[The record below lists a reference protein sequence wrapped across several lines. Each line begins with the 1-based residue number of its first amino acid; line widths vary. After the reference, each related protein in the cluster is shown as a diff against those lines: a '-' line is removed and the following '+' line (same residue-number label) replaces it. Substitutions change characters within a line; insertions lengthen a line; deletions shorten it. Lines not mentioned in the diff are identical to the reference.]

1 MLQIGDGRGRMADN
15 IGNWLEEL
23 GLGKYARV
31 FVASEIDLD
40 TLPYIT
46 DEALEK
52 IGVALGAR
60 LKILAAI
67 AAQSPEDLAGDAKVE
82 HQAELTSRRRNAE
95 RRQLTVMFCDLV
107 GSTVLS
113 GSLDPEELR
122 AVILAYQNAVVG
134 EATRFEGHVARFM
147 GDGVLI
153 YFGWPRAHEDDA
165 ERAVRAA
172 LSIMQALSGLKAP
185 NGETLAARIG
195 IATGLVVV
203 GDLIGEGASQ
213 EEAVVG
219 ETPNLAARLQGVA
232 TPGQVVISE
241 TTRGLLGELF
251 DLANLGEQDLKG
263 IAAPTT
269 AFSVLGTRALESRY
283 DARAAEADSPMVGR
297 EQELALLM
305 ERWRQAKA
313 GEGQMVLLTG
323 EAGIGKSRITR
334 VAIDAI
340 AKEPHFRINYQCS
353 PYHGDSALY
362 PAIQQLSRAANFAP
376 DDDSDRKLDKLETL
390 LGRTV
395 ADYRVMAP
403 LLALMLGIESEAR
416 YGNLDLSPQQQR
428 NRTLNALTDQLIGLA
443 CQRPVLFILEDAH
456 WIDPT
461 TLELIELCLDR
472 AASAPVFLLITARPT
487 FDHGFGGHPIV
498 TRLALNRLGRDQII
512 AIVNRVSGG
521 RPLPEEL
528 LDEIVVK
535 TDGVPLF
542 VEELTKAVLE
552 SGVTG
557 IPASLHDSLM
567 ARLDRIPDV
576 KEVAQI
582 AAAIGRGFDYKLLMA
597 IADRPEADLV
607 SCLEK
612 LTEAELIFCRGR
624 PPEASYTFKHALV
637 RDAAYESV
645 LKSRRQELHGKIAE
659 VLETGFPA
667 TAEAQPELLAHHYTE
682 AGLLLAASEK
692 WLMAGDRSARRAAN
706 REAIAQLRRG
716 LGLLGKVEE
725 GPIRWRLELDLL
737 MTLGGCLRTLKG
749 WSDEETV
756 ETVFRARRLCDQ
768 MDDSPY
774 RGAIGLGEYTV
785 YLLRGELADAVECG
799 RELLRLAEM
808 GHPGVERHIG
818 HRAVGATLFHMGRL
832 EEARRHLEAGLALYD
847 PKTEE
852 QTVHKIGYFSG
863 VTFHSYMAHTLWHS
877 GFPDKSL
884 KCLEHSISLTQK
896 LQHPPSQAFA
906 LFQAS
911 FHHHHLMRNDVKAL
925 CHVIERFLVLAQ
937 EGGFDTWSA
946 FVNSQQACLAIESG
960 DTTGALEKVLQN
972 LEWWKGRAG
981 VLIVPAFYEMLARTQ
996 EGLGR
1001 KGDALLS
1008 IDTAIEW
1015 SDRFG
1020 EQWLIAELYR
1030 YKGDLLGGSGSYEA
1044 EARVVCFE
1052 KALVIARD
1060 QSSRALELRAATS
1073 LARLWA
1079 DEGDRRK
1086 AHDLLAP
1093 LYGWFSEGFD
1103 TADLK
1108 RAKALLDEVA

>member
-1 MLQIGDGRGRMADN
+1 MAEN
-15 IGNWLEEL
+15 IDNWLEQL
-23 GLGKYARV
+23 GLGKYAPV
-31 FVASEIDLD
+31 FVENEIDLD
-40 TLPYIT
+40 TLPYVT
-46 DEALEK
+46 DEALDK

-67 AAQSPEDLAGDAKVE
+67 AAQSPEDLVQDAEAGYQPE
-82 HQAELTSRRRNAE
+82 STSHPRNAE

-107 GSTVLS
+107 GSTALS

-147 GDGVLI
+147 GDGVLF

-172 LSIMQALSGLKAP
+172 LSMMQALSGLKDP

-241 TTRGLLGELF
+241 TTRGLLGEFF

-263 IAAPTT
+263 IAAPTA
-269 AFSVLGTRALESRY
+269 AFSVLGARALESRY
-283 DARAAEADSPMVGR
+283 DARTAEAASPMVGR
-297 EQELALLM
+297 EQELELLM

-334 VAIDAI
+334 VAIDVI
-340 AKEPHFRINYQCS
+340 ASEPHFRINYQCS

-362 PAIQQLSRAANFAP
+362 PAIQQLSRAANFEP
-376 DDDSDRKLDKLETL
+376 DDDSDCKLDKLETL
-390 LGRTV
+390 LGRAA
-395 ADYRVMAP
+395 ADYRVMAS
-403 LLALMLGIESEAR
+403 LLAQMLGIESEAR

-428 NRTLNALTDQLIGLA
+428 NRTLNALADQLIGLA
-443 CQRPVLFILEDAH
+443 SQKPVLFILEDAH

-472 AASAPVFLLITARPT
+472 AASAPVFILITARPT
-487 FDHGFGGHPIV
+487 FDYGFGGHPIV

-512 AIVNRVSGG
+512 AIVNRLSGG
-521 RPLPEEL
+521 KPLPGEL

-542 VEELTKAVLE
+542 VEELTKAVLD

-557 IPASLHDSLM
+557 IPASLHDSLL

-582 AAAIGRGFDYKLLMA
+582 AAAIGRGFDYELLLA
-597 IADRPEADLV
+597 IADRSEAELV

-612 LTEAELIFCRGR
+612 LTEAEIIFCRGR

-637 RDAAYESV
+637 RDAAYDSV
-645 LKSRRQELHGKIAE
+645 LKSRRRELHGNIAD
-659 VLETGFPA
+659 VLETKFPA
-667 TAEAQPELLAHHYTE
+667 TAEDQPELLAHHYTE
-682 AGLLLAASEK
+682 AGLVLAASEK
-692 WLMAGDRSARRAAN
+692 WLKAGDRSARRAAN

-716 LGLLGKVEE
+716 LDLLSEVEE
-725 GPIRWRLELDLL
+725 GPGRWRLELELL
-737 MTLGGCLRTLKG
+737 MTLSGCLRTLKG

-756 ETVFRARRLCDQ
+756 ETVFRARRLSDQ

-774 RGAIGLGEYTV
+774 RGAIGLGEYTI
-785 YLLRGELADAVECG
+785 YLLRGELDNAVECG

-808 GHPGVERHIG
+808 DHSEVERHIG
-818 HRAVGATLFHMGRL
+818 HRAAGTTLFHMGRF
-832 EEARRHLEAGLALYD
+832 EEGYRHLEAGLAVYD
-847 PKTEE
+847 PATEE
-852 QTVHKIGYFSG
+852 QIVHKIGYFSG
-863 VTFHSYMAHTLWHS
+863 VTFHSYLAHSLWHF

-911 FHHHHLMRNDVKAL
+911 FHYDPSMRNDVKAL
-925 CHVIERFLVLAQ
+925 RHVNESFLTLAEQ
-937 EGGFDTWSA
+937 GGFDTWSA
-946 FVNSQQACLAIESG
+946 FVNSQQACLATETG
-960 DTTGALEKVLQN
+960 DIAGAPEKVLQN
-972 LEWWKGRAG
+972 LEWWKSSAG
-981 VLIVPAFYEMLARTQ
+981 VLVVPYFYEMLARTQ

-1001 KGDALLS
+1001 MKDALRS

-1020 EQWLIAELYR
+1020 EQCLIAELYR
-1030 YKGDLLGGSGSYEA
+1030 HKGELLGGSGSYEA
-1044 EARVVCFE
+1044 QVTCFE
-1052 KALVIARD
+1052 KALAIARD

-1079 DEGDRRK
+1079 EEGDRQK
-1086 AHDLLAP
+1086 AHDLLGP

-1103 TADLK
+1103 TVDLK
-1108 RAKALLDEVA
+1108 RAKVLLDELA

>member
-1 MLQIGDGRGRMADN
+1 MTEN
-15 IGNWLEEL
+15 IGNWLEQL
-23 GLGKYARV
+23 GLGKYTHA
-31 FVASEIDLD
+31 FVENEIDLD
-40 TLPYIT
+40 TLPYVT

-67 AAQSPEDLAGDAKVE
+67 AAQSPEDLIRDVDAG
-82 HQAELTSRRRNAE
+82 HQPGSTSRTRNAE

-107 GSTVLS
+107 GSTALS
-113 GSLDPEELR
+113 ASLDPEELR

-147 GDGVLI
+147 GDGVLV

-165 ERAVRAA
+165 ERAVRSA
-172 LSIMQALSGLKAP
+172 LSMMQALSGLKDPGGA
-185 NGETLAARIG
+185 TLEARIG

-203 GDLIGEGASQ
+203 GDLIGEGAAQ

-219 ETPNLAARLQGVA
+219 ETPNLAARLQAVA
-232 TPGQVVISE
+232 APGQVVISE

-263 IAAPTT
+263 IAAATT
-269 AFSVLGTRALESRY
+269 AFLVLGARALESRY
-283 DARAAEADSPMVGR
+283 DARTAEANSPMVGR
-297 EQELALLM
+297 EQEFNLLM

-340 AKEPHFRINYQCS
+340 ASEPHFRINYQCS
-353 PYHGDSALY
+353 PYHGESALY
-362 PAIQQLSRAANFAP
+362 PAIQQLSRAADFAP
-376 DDDSDRKLDKLETL
+376 GDDADCKLDKLETL
-390 LGRTV
+390 LGRTI

-403 LLALMLGIESEAR
+403 LLAQMLGIESAAR

-428 NRTLNALTDQLIGLA
+428 YRTLNALADQLIGQA
-443 CQRPVLFILEDAH
+443 SQKPVLFILEDAH

-461 TLELIELCLDR
+461 TLEFIDICLDR
-472 AASAPVFLLITARPT
+472 AATAPIFMLLTARPI

-498 TRLALNRLGRDQII
+498 TRLDLNRLGRDQII
-512 AIVNRVSGG
+512 ALVGRLGG
-521 RPLPEEL
+521 GKQLPGEL
-528 LDEIVVK
+528 LDEIVTK

-542 VEELTKAVLE
+542 VEELTKAVLD

-557 IPASLHDSLM
+557 IPASLYDSLL
-567 ARLDRIPDV
+567 ARLDQIPDA

-582 AAAIGRGFDYKLLMA
+582 GAAIGRGFDYGLLTA
-597 IADRPEADLV
+597 IADRPEAELV
-607 SCLEK
+607 SSLEK
-612 LTEAELIFCRGR
+612 LTEAEIIFCRGR

-659 VLETGFPA
+659 VLETEFPA
-667 TAEAQPELLAHHYTE
+667 IAEDQPELLAHHYTE

-716 LGLLGKVEE
+716 LDLLSKVEE
-725 GPIRWRLELDLL
+725 GPGRWRLELDLL

-749 WSDEETV
+749 WNDAETV
-756 ETVFRARRLCDQ
+756 KTVFRARRLSDQ

-774 RGAIGLGEYTV
+774 RGAIGLGEYTI
-785 YLLRGELADAVECG
+785 YLLRGELAKAVECG

-808 GHPGVERHIG
+808 DHSGVERHIG
-818 HRAVGATLFHMGRL
+818 HRAAGATLFHMGRF
-832 EEARRHLEAGLALYD
+832 EEARRHLEAGLAVYD
-847 PKTEE
+847 PGTEE
-852 QTVHKIGYFSG
+852 QIVHKIGYYSG
-863 VTFHSYMAHTLWHS
+863 VTFHSYLAHSLWHF
-877 GFPDKSL
+877 GFPDQSL

-911 FHHHHLMRNDVKAL
+911 FHYDHLMRNDVKAL
-925 CHVIERFLVLAQ
+925 RYANESFLTLAEQ
-937 EGGFDTWSA
+937 GGFDTWSA
-946 FVNSQQACLAIESG
+946 FINSQQACLATETG
-960 DTTGALEKVLQN
+960 DIAGAPEKVLRN
-972 LEWWKGRAG
+972 LEWWKGSTG
-981 VLIVPAFYEMLARTQ
+981 VLLVPYYYEMLARTQ
-996 EGLGR
+996 EGLGHM
-1001 KGDALLS
+1001 KDALRS

-1020 EQWLIAELYR
+1020 EQLLIAELYR
-1030 YKGDLLGGSGSYEA
+1030 RKGDLLGGSGSCEA
-1044 EARVVCFE
+1044 QQACFE
-1052 KALVIARD
+1052 KALAIARD

-1073 LARLWA
+1073 LVSLWA
-1079 DEGDRRK
+1079 DEGDRQK
-1086 AHDLLAP
+1086 AQDLLGP

-1103 TADLK
+1103 TVDLK
-1108 RAKALLDEVA
+1108 RAKALLDELA

>member
-1 MLQIGDGRGRMADN
+1 MADN
-15 IGNWLEEL
+15 ISNWLKEL
-23 GLGKYARV
+23 GLGKYIPV

-67 AAQSPEDLAGDAKVE
+67 AAQSPEDHAGDIKVE
-82 HQAELTSRRRNAE
+82 YQAELTSRRNAE
-95 RRQLTVMFCDLV
+95 RRQLTIMFCDLV
-107 GSTVLS
+107 GSTALS

-147 GDGVLI
+147 GDGVLF

-172 LSIMQALSGLKAP
+172 LSMMQALKSLKAP

-219 ETPNLAARLQGVA
+219 ETPNLAARLQALA

-241 TTRGLLGELF
+241 ATRGLLGELF
-251 DLANLGEQDLKG
+251 DLVNLGEQELKG

-269 AFSVLGTRALESRY
+269 AFSVLGARALESRY
-283 DARAAEADSPMVGR
+283 DARAAEADSPMIGR
-297 EQELALLM
+297 EQELGLLM
-305 ERWRQAKA
+305 ERWRQARA

-340 AKEPHFRINYQCS
+340 ASEPHFRINYQCS

-376 DDDSDRKLDKLETL
+376 DDDADCKLDKLEAL
-390 LGRTV
+390 LGQAV

-403 LLALMLGIESEAR
+403 LLAQMLGIESEAR

-428 NRTLNALTDQLIGLA
+428 NRTLEALTDQLIGLA
-443 CQRPVLFILEDAH
+443 SQQPVLFILEDAH

-472 AASAPVFLLITARPT
+472 AASAPVFLLLTARPT
-487 FDHGFGGHPIV
+487 FDHGFVGHAIV

-512 AIVNRVSGG
+512 AIVNRLGSG
-521 RPLPEEL
+521 RPLSEEL
-528 LDEIVVK
+528 LDEIVIK

-542 VEELTKAVLE
+542 VEEITKAVLE

-567 ARLDRIPDV
+567 ARLDRFPDV

-582 AAAIGRGFDYKLLMA
+582 AAAIGRGFDYRLLMA
-597 IADRPEADLV
+597 IADRSEADLV

-624 PPEASYTFKHALV
+624 LPEASYTFKHALV

-645 LKSRRQELHGKIAE
+645 LKSRRLELHGKIAE
-659 VLETGFPA
+659 VLETEFPA
-667 TAEAQPELLAHHYTE
+667 IAEAQPELLAHHYTE

-716 LGLLGKVEE
+716 LDLLGKVEE
-725 GPIRWRLELDLL
+725 GQERWRLELDLL

-756 ETVFRARRLCDQ
+756 ETVFRARRLSDQ

-785 YLLRGELADAVECG
+785 NLLHGELTEAVQCG

-808 GHPGVERHIG
+808 DHTGVEPHIG
-818 HRAVGATLFHMGRL
+818 HRALGATLFHMGRL
-832 EEARRHLEAGLALYD
+832 EEAQRHLEAGLALYD
-847 PKTEE
+847 PETEE

-863 VTFHSYMAHTLWHS
+863 VTFHSYLAHVLWHF

-884 KCLEHSISLTQK
+884 KCLEQGIKLTQK

-911 FHHHHLMRNDVKAL
+911 FHHHHLMRNDVEAL
-925 CHVIERFLVLAQ
+925 RHANENFLALAQ
-937 EGGFDTWSA
+937 EGGFYTFSA
-946 FVNSQQACLAIESG
+946 VVNSQQACLAIETG
-960 DTTGALEKVLQN
+960 DTTGALEKVQQN
-972 LEWWKGRAG
+972 LEWWKGSGG
-981 VLIVPAFYEMLARTQ
+981 VLMVPIFYEMLARTQ
-996 EGLGR
+996 QASGR
-1001 KGDALLS
+1001 IGDAMLS

-1020 EQWLIAELYR
+1020 EQCHIAELYR
-1030 YKGDLLGGSGSYEA
+1030 YKGDLQRAATHDDVKAQEA
-1044 EARVVCFE
+1044 CYE
-1052 KALVIARD
+1052 KALAFARD

-1073 LARLWA
+1073 LARLWS
-1079 DEGDRRK
+1079 EQGDRRK
-1086 AHDLLAP
+1086 AQDLLAP

-1103 TADLK
+1103 TVDLK
-1108 RAKALLDEVA
+1108 QAKALLDEIV

>member
-1 MLQIGDGRGRMADN
+1 M
-15 IGNWLEEL
+15 
-23 GLGKYARV
+23 
-31 FVASEIDLD
+31 
-40 TLPYIT
+40 
-46 DEALEK
+46 
-52 IGVALGAR
+52 
-60 LKILAAI
+60 ILA
-67 AAQSPEDLAGDAKVE
+67 
-82 HQAELTSRRRNAE
+82 
-95 RRQLTVMFCDLV
+95 F
-107 GSTVLS
+107 
-113 GSLDPEELR
+113 
-122 AVILAYQNAVVG
+122 QNAVVG

-147 GDGVLI
+147 GDGVLV

-165 ERAVRAA
+165 ERAVRSA
-172 LSIMQALSGLKAP
+172 LSMMQALSGLKDP
-185 NGETLAARIG
+185 GGESLEARIG

-263 IAAPTT
+263 IAAATT
-269 AFSVLGTRALESRY
+269 AFSVLGARALESRY
-283 DARAAEADSPMVGR
+283 DARTAEANSPMVGR
-297 EQELALLM
+297 EQELDLLM
-305 ERWRQAKA
+305 ERWRQARA

-340 AKEPHFRINYQCS
+340 ANEPHFRINYQCS

-362 PAIQQLSRAANFAP
+362 PAIQQLSRAADFTV
-376 DDDSDRKLDKLETL
+376 DDDSDCKLDKLETL
-390 LGRTV
+390 LGRAV
-395 ADYRVMAP
+395 ADYRVMAS
-403 LLALMLGIESEAR
+403 LLAQMLGIESESR
-416 YGNLDLSPQQQR
+416 YGSLDLSPQQQR
-428 NRTLNALTDQLIGLA
+428 NRTLDALADQLIGLA
-443 CQRPVLFILEDAH
+443 SQKPVLFILEDAH

-472 AASAPVFLLITARPT
+472 TASAAVFILITARPT
-487 FDHGFGGHPIV
+487 FNHGFGGHPIV
-498 TRLALNRLGRDQII
+498 TRLALNRLGGDQII
-512 AIVNRVSGG
+512 AIVNRLGAG
-521 RPLPEEL
+521 KPLPGEL
-528 LDEIVVK
+528 LDEIVAK

-542 VEELTKAVLE
+542 VEELTKAVLD

-576 KEVAQI
+576 KEVAQM

-612 LTEAELIFCRGR
+612 LTEAELIFCRGK

-659 VLETGFPA
+659 VLETGFPV

-682 AGLLLAASEK
+682 AGLVLAASEK

-716 LGLLGKVEE
+716 LDLLNEVEE
-725 GPIRWRLELDLL
+725 GPGRWRLELELL

-768 MDDSPY
+768 VDDSHY
-774 RGAIGLGEYTV
+774 RGAIGFGEYTI
-785 YLLRGELADAVECG
+785 YLLRGELDNAVECG
-799 RELLRLAEM
+799 RELSRLAEID
-808 GHPGVERHIG
+808 HSGVDRHIG
-818 HRAVGATLFHMGRL
+818 HRAAGTTLFHMGRF
-832 EEARRHLEAGLALYD
+832 EEARRHLEAGLAVYD
-847 PKTEE
+847 PKSEE
-852 QTVHKIGYFSG
+852 QIVHKIGYFSG
-863 VTFHSYMAHTLWHS
+863 VTFHSYLAHILWHL
-877 GFPDKSL
+877 GFPDQSL
-884 KCLEHSISLTQK
+884 KCLEHSISLTQQ

-911 FHHHHLMRNDVKAL
+911 FHYDHLMRNDVKAL
-925 CHVIERFLVLAQ
+925 GQANENFLNLAE

-946 FVNSQQACLAIESG
+946 FVNSQQACLATETG
-960 DTTGALEKVLQN
+960 DIAGAPEKVLQN
-972 LEWWKGRAG
+972 LEWWKGSAG
-981 VLIVPAFYEMLARTQ
+981 VLVVPWFYAMLTRTQ
-996 EGLGR
+996 QGLGR
-1001 KGDALLS
+1001 MEDALLS

-1020 EQWLIAELYR
+1020 EQFLIAELYR
-1030 YKGDLLGGSGSYEA
+1030 YKGELLGGRDSCEA
-1044 EARVVCFE
+1044 QQTCFE
-1052 KALVIARD
+1052 KALTIARD

-1079 DEGDRRK
+1079 DAGDRQK
-1086 AHDLLAP
+1086 AQDLLGP

-1103 TADLK
+1103 TVDLK
-1108 RAKALLDEVA
+1108 RAKALLDELA